1 MCSATSETRLVVMTV
16 QWDFVR
22 ARNSKFFKTLL
33 HFFTIFFSGFRK
45 CTHMFCGTSNNVS
58 SSADDGVS
66 IAYQVG
72 DLSLSSEALNRHL
85 RKGDKIQMV
94 NRFVIFFNI
103 YSFLLSVYSVFLN

>member
-1 MCSATSETRLVVMTV
+1 
-16 QWDFVR
+16 
-22 ARNSKFFKTLL
+22 
-33 HFFTIFFSGFRK
+33 
-45 CTHMFCGTSNNVS
+45 MFCGTSNNVS